1 MGWQRFGL
9 HAVLVLSSVVMLTP
23 MVWLIAATIK
33 GPDDLFHYLFFPSP
47 SRFSLYNFRQL
58 FEQIPYVRFMINSL
72 FVAGATV
79 LVARPRS
86 NISLWVDTR
95 SCISQLWPSYPTN
108 KWMWCGW

>member
-9 HAVLVLSSVVMLTP
+9 HAVLVLCSVVMLTP

-79 LVARPRS
+79 LVQLFFS
-86 NISLWVDTR
+86 SLGGFALAKYEFKGKRLIMVLMLT
-95 SCISQLWPSYPTN
+95 T
-108 KWMWCGW
+108 MM